1 MPNELTIFFYISY
14 GALWILVISQSL
26 ILLGLV
32 RTVYQL
38 QGTGAAA
45 GSFEGKEA
53 PEFSTKDL
61 SGAKIASTNLTGR
74 MTGLLFISA
83 SCQSCI
89 QTLQDDVEY
98 LYRKAQGN
106 VIVICQAGRDACAQL
121 AEKYELTIPIVA
133 DEDNHIS
140 QLYGIST
147 VPTVVFV
154 NAANRI
160 QSYGHPKREELV
172 EVLEK
177 AAPMAPQGA
186 K

>member
-1 MPNELTIFFYISY
+1 MPNELTIFFYVSY
-14 GALWILVISQSL
+14 GALWILAISQSL

-32 RTVYQL
+32 RIVYQL
-38 QGTGAAA
+38 QRTGAAA

-53 PEFSTKDL
+53 PEFSAKDL
-61 SGAKIASTNLTGR
+61 SGAAIGSTTFSGR
-74 MTGLLFISA
+74 LTGLLFVSTT
-83 SCQSCI
+83 CQSCI
-89 QTLQDDVEY
+89 QTLQDDIEY
-98 LYRKAQGN
+98 LYHKAQGN
-106 VIVICQAGRDACAQL
+106 VIVICQAGREDCAQL
-121 AEKYELTIPIVA
+121 AEKYELTVPMVA

-140 QLYGIST
+140 LLYGITS

-172 EVLEK
+172 EILES

-186 K
+186 S